1 MPRSKAQE
9 LVRALGA
16 ETSETV
22 SRKVTTLVAG
32 SAAGSKMA
40 RARQLGIEI
49 LDEQQ
54 FLSSLGRGPEKTGT
68 GGIMATI
75 IDKETLE
82 HVASLARLEITPEE
96 EGPLLGTSNASSGM
110 SRS

>member
-1 MPRSKAQE
+1 
-9 LVRALGA
+9 VRTLGA

-40 RARQLGIEI
+40 RARQLKIEI

-54 FLSSLGRGPEKTGT
+54 FLSLVGQGT
-68 GGIMATI
+68 
-75 IDKETLE
+75 
-82 HVASLARLEITPEE
+82 
-96 EGPLLGTSNASSGM
+96 
-110 SRS
+110 

>member
-1 MPRSKAQE
+1 MVDSAPPATRGPLSGKVFVFTGELTSMPRSKAQE

-32 SAAGSKMA
+32 SAAGSKIA
-40 RARQLGIEI
+40 KARQLGIEI

-54 FLSSLGRGPEKTGT
+54 FLSLVGQGK
-68 GGIMATI
+68 
-75 IDKETLE
+75 
-82 HVASLARLEITPEE
+82 
-96 EGPLLGTSNASSGM
+96 
-110 SRS
+110 

>member
-1 MPRSKAQE
+1 MEGAAAPATQGPLSGKVFVFTGELTTMARSKAQE

-22 SRKVTTLVAG
+22 SRKVTTLVTG

-40 RARQLGIEI
+40 KARQLGIEI

-54 FLSSLGRGPEKTGT
+54 FLSLVGQ
-68 GGIMATI
+68 
-75 IDKETLE
+75 
-82 HVASLARLEITPEE
+82 EI
-96 EGPLLGTSNASSGM
+96 
-110 SRS
+110 

>member
-1 MPRSKAQE
+1 MLVERLRKAGIHMEGIAAPGAHGPLSGKVFVFTGELSTMARSKAQE

-40 RARQLGIEI
+40 SARRLKIEI

-54 FLSSLGRGPEKTGT
+54 FLSLVGQGT
-68 GGIMATI
+68 
-75 IDKETLE
+75 
-82 HVASLARLEITPEE
+82 
-96 EGPLLGTSNASSGM
+96 
-110 SRS
+110 